1 MTCSSS
7 IISGITA
14 HIGGTLSAI
23 SALLQML
30 TAGVITLFV
39 SFGLLSFNPQLAIG
53 CTGFFG
59 LTFWITGKIVRKELR
74 LNASKI
80 ALATTQQIKLIQEGL
95 GAIRDILLDGNQN
108 IYVQSY
114 QQCERPLRSLSARNQ
129 YLSSFPRYVLEALGM
144 VVLSLLGWFL
154 TDYYENPASVIPLLG
169 LFALASQRLLPS
181 LQSIYSGWSIMNH
194 MLLPCN
200 GF

>member
-1 MTCSSS
+1 M
-7 IISGITA
+7 
-14 HIGGTLSAI
+14 
-23 SALLQML
+23 
-30 TAGVITLFV
+30 
-39 SFGLLSFNPQLAIG
+39 AIG

-80 ALATTQQIKLIQEGL
+80 ALANTLQIKLIQEGL

-169 LFALASQRLLPS
+169 LFCFSFSATFTIFAINLFRMVNHEYICSFLAMDSRCCKS
-181 LQSIYSGWSIMNH
+181 TDA
-194 MLLPCN
+194 
-200 GF
+200 